1 MALRP
6 VGLIRARRSWY
17 DGRVRNEPPFSC
29 PQCGDTG
36 IGGDRC
42 LRCKIEMLDRAGR
55 PVLAPSAVFLSLP
68 TFDGFTHPWAMWATG
83 AVFLICLLSIPGA
96 GAPWWV
102 FAIAEAALW
111 LAIFGTFYLIKDRRV
126 KQLRSRIQAV
136 RARLEA
142 ASAVTPILNA
152 SGIARIRGKI
162 SVIKSVKGPMGDPVA
177 AYLVRARKETVEL
190 LSMGRGQTRRA
201 VTAVTVEESSACGT
215 FLVRD
220 ENGAAL
226 IDDDAYTLA
235 SPALVDMPWNEPI
248 SIVLKDGAEVE
259 ILGAAERKP
268 SSAYPDLAQSAG
280 YREAPSILVFN
291 GAPEERVL
299 LIASPRSGG

>member
-1 MALRP
+1 
-6 VGLIRARRSWY
+6 
-17 DGRVRNEPPFSC
+17 VRNEPPFSC

-42 LRCKIEMLDRAGR
+42 LRCKVEMLDRAGR

-83 AVFLICLLSIPGA
+83 AVFLICIASIPGA

-102 FAIAEAALW
+102 IAIAEGTLWAA
-111 LAIFGTFYLIKDRRV
+111 IIGTFVLIKDRRV
-126 KQLRSRIQAV
+126 KQHRARIQAV
-136 RARLEA
+136 RARLGA
-142 ASAVTPILNA
+142 AAAVTPILNA
-152 SGIARIRGKI
+152 GGIARIRGRI
-162 SVIKSVKGPMGDPVA
+162 SVIKPIKGPMGDPVA

-190 LSMGRGQTRRA
+190 LSMGRGQTRQA
-201 VTAVTVEESSACGT
+201 VTALTVEESSACGT

-220 ENGAAL
+220 ESGAAL

-235 SPALVDMPWNEPI
+235 SPALVDLAWNEPI
-248 SIVLKDGAEVE
+248 AMVLKDGDEVE

-268 SSAYPDLAQSAG
+268 SSVYPDLARSAG
-280 YREAPSILVFN
+280 YREAPSILVFD
-291 GAPEERVL
+291 GSPEQRVL
-299 LIASPRSGG
+299 LIASPGSGA